1 MTASTATADT
11 PLQHAWLPGSHSQA
25 GRLAAQSRER
35 AHPGAPGWVGA
46 IGDILFQ
53 ICLGLS
59 RLHEDT
65 AGSPTRRRP
74 QTWRSLFFAPWTS
87 RGVLAV
93 SSRTAMN
100 NVG

>member
-25 GRLAAQSRER
+25 GRLAAQS
-35 AHPGAPGWVGA
+35 
-46 IGDILFQ
+46 IDILFQ
-53 ICLGLS
+53 VCLPPS
-59 RLHEDT
+59 RLRV
-65 AGSPTRRRP
+65 PV
-74 QTWRSLFFAPWTS
+74 S